1 MPCLNE
7 ERTLPNCI
15 EAARRGI
22 EAAGIAGEVIVVDN
36 GSTDRSVAV
45 AEAAGARVVR
55 CDRRGYGNALRA
67 GFAAAQGRFILM
79 GDADVSY
86 DFAEL
91 PRFWKEIEAGHDL
104 VMGSRL
110 RGRIEPGA
118 MPWLHRYVGNP
129 VLSGILRLLFRV
141 PVSDAHCGM
150 RAFTKEA
157 VARMDLRTGGMELA
171 SEIVIKAGAAGLRI
185 GEIPITL
192 HKDARG
198 RPPHLRSFRDG
209 WRHLRY
215 MLMMAP
221 NWLFFL
227 PGLLSLG
234 TGGLLIGALLPGPL
248 RIGAVTFDVHTMLL
262 GMALALL
269 GVYLLL
275 LGCFVKAFS
284 YTERL
289 GADER
294 RRVRLGAAAG
304 EARARPARGRG
315 AGRRRARGR
324 PLVPRGV
331 DRAGGGPPRRGR
343 DAAARDP
350 LHHAA
355 RGGAAGVLRGL
366 LPEHAR
372 HQPRRLRRGLHGK
385 TTDGSP
391 GTSRPDS
398 PQAGRDQH
406 EVAGHPERP
415 DRADFDAPPGTE
427 RPLGDRRRA
436 RASPRGA
443 GGSRAPT
450 CRGRCAAGPPGATR
464 AAASGASGSLVWN
477 SSQCHRFGHVTK
489 RPRRATLAHSR
500 RKACCCSADP
510 RARSP
515 PTSSPSR
522 GTRRGPGSA
531 GPAAG
536 GRIRTP
542 GSEAARCE
550 TSSGE

>member
-1 MPCLNE
+1 VTGTAPVASVVMPCLNE
-7 ERTLPNCI
+7 EKTLPSCV

-22 EAAGIAGEVIVVDN
+22 EEAGIAGEVIVVDN

-79 GDADVSY
+79 GDADLSY

-91 PRFWKEIEAGHDL
+91 PRFWREIQAGRDL

-141 PVSDAHCGM
+141 PVSDAHCGL
-150 RAFTKEA
+150 RAFTKQA

-171 SEIVIKAGAAGLRI
+171 SEIVIKAGAAGLDI

-234 TGGLLIGALLPGPL
+234 IGGLLIGALLRGPL
-248 RIGAVTFDVHTMLL
+248 RVGAVTFDVHTMLL

-289 GADER
+289 GATSAAGFASAL
-294 RRVRLGAAAG
+294 RRVKLEHGLLAAG
-304 EARARPARGRG
+304 ALIAVGLLGDLWFLAAWVAGG
-315 AGRRRARGR
+315 AGRLDAGATLR
-324 PLVPRGV
+324 PAILYTT
-331 DRAGGGPPRRGR
+331 
-343 DAAARDP
+343 
-350 LHHAA
+350 
-355 RGGAAGVLRGL
+355 L
-366 LPEHAR
+366 L
-372 HQPRRLRRGLHGK
+372 
-385 TTDGSP
+385 
-391 GTSRPDS
+391 
-398 PQAGRDQH
+398 
-406 EVAGHPERP
+406 VAGLQVFFG
-415 DRADFDAPPGTE
+415 AFFLSM
-427 RPLGDRRRA
+427 LGI
-436 RASPRGA
+436 
-443 GGSRAPT
+443 
-450 CRGRCAAGPPGATR
+450 
-464 AAASGASGSLVWN
+464 
-477 SSQCHRFGHVTK
+477 
-489 RPRRATLAHSR
+489 
-500 RKACCCSADP
+500 
-510 RARSP
+510 
-515 PTSSPSR
+515 SR
-522 GTRRGPGSA
+522 GDYVGDYTA
-531 GPAAG
+531 KDD
-536 GRIRTP
+536 
-542 GSEAARCE
+542 
-550 TSSGE
+550 